1 MNLRNQILCAACGP
15 LAILLFFIG
24 LATSGFFPPTAPGL
38 DAEQI
43 ATLYQDRTT
52 AIRLGTFIMAFSSG
66 LVVPFA
72 AAVTIQMK
80 RIEGLQAPVL
90 AYTQLSAGT
99 GGILL
104 FLIEAMFWS
113 IAAYRPGRPPEIT
126 QALNDIAWF
135 FTVMP
140 FALIFIQNLAI
151 GIAIVGDHRQHPI
164 FPRWLG
170 YLNFWMA
177 LLYVPGGLCT
187 FFKLG
192 PFAWNG
198 LLAFWMPAS
207 VYCSWFV
214 VMAIFVIQA
223 ARRQHAELGAA
234 RSGGPA

>member
-1 MNLRNQILCAACGP
+1 M
-15 LAILLFFIG
+15 FFVG
-24 LATSGFFPPTAPGL
+24 LATAGFFPPTSPLL
-38 DAEQI
+38 DADAI
-43 ATLYQDRTT
+43 AGVYQNNT
-52 AIRLGTFIMAFSSG
+52 AMIRLGTFIMVFSSG

-72 AAVTIQMK
+72 AAITVQMK

-90 AYTQLSAGT
+90 SYTQLAAGT

-113 IAAYRPGRPPEIT
+113 LAAYRPERSPDVT

-151 GIAIVGDHRQHPI
+151 GLAIISDERPSPV

-187 FFKLG
+187 FFKIG

-198 LLAFWMPAS
+198 LLAFWTPAL

-214 VMAIFVIQA
+214 LMAIHVIKAARAQA
-223 ARRQHAELGAA
+223 ASLRT
-234 RSGGPA
+234 GP

>member
-1 MNLRNQILCAACGP
+1 MNVRNQILCAACGP

-24 LATSGFFPPTAPGL
+24 LATAGFFPPTSPLLGAM
-38 DAEQI
+38 DI
-43 ATLYQDRTT
+43 ASLYQADPNGV
-52 AIRLGTFIMAFSSG
+52 RLGTFIMVFSSG

-72 AAVTIQMK
+72 AAITVQMK
-80 RIEGLQAPVL
+80 RIEGNEGAVL
-90 AYTQLSAGT
+90 SYTQLSAGT

-104 FLIEAMFWS
+104 FLIEALFWS
-113 IAAYRPGRPPEIT
+113 VAAFRPERSAEIT
-126 QALNDIAWF
+126 QTLNDIAWF

-140 FALIFIQNLAI
+140 FALIFIQNMAIGLAI
-151 GIAIVGDHRQHPI
+151 VSDDHALPL

-170 YLNFWMA
+170 YLNFWMG

-187 FFKLG
+187 FFKIG

-214 VMAIFVIQA
+214 IMAIYVSKA
-223 ARRQHAELGAA
+223 ARRQML
-234 RSGGPA
+234 